1 MTGSTP
7 SPTAT
12 FRKWLAGLDD
22 AALATIVRN
31 RPDAAH
37 PLPPGI
43 DALATRLLLRQSVAR
58 ALAECTA
65 AELLAAERLAA
76 DGAELEPASPP
87 PEDAQAIEGLTDKA
101 LAFPAGDK
109 VYLASEVIPA
119 LPTDWSLLDQAAVS
133 PEDLAQLDDSQR
145 HILNT
150 LLQAGGTGTTRDA
163 APDADPSRPIPQ
175 LLAAGLLQRVDSR
188 TVRLPRAVRSALRGE
203 DAAPIPTQPSGRAGQ
218 PGIDKKADEA
228 GAAAGL
234 EVVRLVGELIDAV
247 GYSPIELLKD
257 KSLGVRSVKQL
268 AKSLN
273 TTPTDAARLVGLG
286 FAAGLL
292 GRGEPKG
299 FDGNFL
305 GATTRGLDWQEAEL
319 SERWAVL
326 IDAWLNSPWATWMS
340 TRGIDPET
348 NRPRLN
354 GFRDRVLSVYR
365 HTDGELAFP
374 EFLEELRFRFPL
386 FASSTAASTIE
397 NLHAEAE
404 RVGLIAR
411 GRATSVL
418 IRAEDEDIS
427 AVTAE
432 LTPATVD
439 QFIVQADMT
448 ILAPGPLEPDIRK
461 RLATIAE
468 LESPGLASV
477 YRLSENSLRRG
488 LDHGATAGELADF
501 LREHA
506 IGEVPQTVTYL
517 LDDLT
522 RRHGT
527 LRSGAALCYVRSED
541 PALLADATRH
551 LPQLRL
557 IAPTVAVS
565 TLRLSAVLDK
575 LREQGFSPAAE
586 DETGAS
592 IDARPEP
599 ATVPLPSP
607 RARPDRGLDI
617 DKVVR
622 SIRDHDGDDADGS
635 TDASPSLDLLH
646 VAARGGR
653 PVSITYADKNGTPRT
668 ITATP
673 LSVNGGQ
680 ADVLTGG
687 QTVRFPLHRISAISL
702 S

>member
-7 SPTAT
+7 SPTAA
-12 FRKWLAGLDD
+12 FRQWLAELDD

-31 RPDAAH
+31 RPDAAQ

-65 AELLAAERLAA
+65 AELVAAERLAA
-76 DGAELEPASPP
+76 RGAELEPTSPP
-87 PEDAQAIEGLTDKA
+87 PNDAQAIASLTEKA
-101 LAFPAGDK
+101 LVFPTGDK
-109 VYLASEVIPA
+109 VYLAGEVIPA
-119 LPTDWSLLDQAAVS
+119 LPTGWSLLDQAAAS
-133 PEDLAQLDDSQR
+133 PEDLAQLDDAQR
-145 HILNT
+145 HILTT

-203 DAAPIPTQPSGRAGQ
+203 DAAPIPTVPTGRAGE

-234 EVVRLVGELIDAV
+234 EVVRLVGELIETV
-247 GYSPIELLKD
+247 GQTPIELLKD

-268 AKSLN
+268 AKTLN
-273 TTPTDAARLVGLG
+273 TTPSDTARLVGLS
-286 FAAGLL
+286 FAAGLV

-305 GATTRGLDWQEAEL
+305 GATTRGLEWQEDDL
-319 SERWAVL
+319 PQRWAVL

-340 TRGIDPET
+340 ARGIDPET
-348 NRPRLN
+348 NRPRLT
-354 GFRDRVLSVYR
+354 GFRERVLSVYR
-365 HTDGELAFP
+365 HTATALSYP
-374 EFLEELRFRFPL
+374 EFLEELRFRSPL
-386 FASSTAASTIE
+386 FASSTAATTIE

-404 RVGLIAR
+404 LVGLIAR

-418 IRAEDEDIS
+418 IHADSEDIS

-448 ILAPGPLEPDIRK
+448 ILAPGPLEPEIRQ
-461 RLATIAE
+461 RLATIAD

-477 YRLSENSLRRG
+477 YRVSEHSLRRG
-488 LDHGATAGELADF
+488 LDHGATAAELTEF

-517 LDDLT
+517 LEDLA

-527 LRSGAALCYVRSED
+527 LRSGAAMCYVRSEA

-565 TLRLSAVLDK
+565 TQRLSTILDK
-575 LREQGFSPAAE
+575 LREHGFSPAAE

-599 ATVPLPSP
+599 TTVPLPSP
-607 RARPDRGLDI
+607 RARSDRAVDI

-622 SIRDHDGDDADGS
+622 SIRDHDGDSADAG
-635 TDASPSLDLLH
+635 PSLDLLH
-646 VAARGGR
+646 AAARGGR

-687 QTVRFPLHRISAISL
+687 QTVRFPLHRISEISL